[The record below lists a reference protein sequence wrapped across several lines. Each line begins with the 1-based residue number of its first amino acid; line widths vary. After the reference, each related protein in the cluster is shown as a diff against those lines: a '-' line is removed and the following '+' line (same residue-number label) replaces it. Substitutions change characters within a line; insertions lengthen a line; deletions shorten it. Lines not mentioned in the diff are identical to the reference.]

1 MFKLLSKESNI
12 FSIPAYIFFLLV
24 VVVFFNVL
32 NFSYLEFISVAIAF
46 CGVALGYFVFNQLN
60 LTYNTHLPLALYTA
74 LTFAFYDGTIDLGI
88 SMTLLIN
95 SVLLFLLTSTQE
107 HFRKQ
112 SYLLVGFLCA
122 VNYLFLPA
130 VWPMLLF
137 VILHIIATA
146 QHIALNLFRFFFGIG
161 LCLLSYLSVMFF
173 MGYTSLDPNYLPLI
187 EGTVMKDFYPL
198 YFLLPILFMT
208 IYALIDHFQ
217 HYNEKSPTSRFK
229 YTFLLVF
236 TLAQTISIVL
246 YMGPHYEFLLVLA
259 FPISLILSRMLR
271 YLPKYAYREIGLWV
285 ILICLLLYK
294 GGTYFQ
300 FF

>member
-12 FSIPAYIFFLLV
+12 FSIPVYIFFLLV

-32 NFSYLEFISVAIAF
+32 NFSYLDFISVAIAF

-60 LTYNTHLPLALYTA
+60 LTYNTHVPLFLYTA
-74 LTFAFYDGTIDLGI
+74 LIFAFYDGTIDLGI
-88 SMTLLIN
+88 SVTLFVN

-107 HFRKQ
+107 QLRKQ
-112 SYLLVGFLCA
+112 AYLLVGFLCA
-122 VNYLFLPA
+122 VNYLFLPSD
-130 VWPMLLF
+130 WPMLLF
-137 VILHIIATA
+137 VILHIIATS
-146 QHIALNLFRFFFGIG
+146 QNIILNLFRFLFGII
-161 LCLLSYLSVMFF
+161 LCLGSYLSVMLFL
-173 MGYTSLDPNYLPLI
+173 GHTTLDASYLPFSIGGL
-187 EGTVMKDFYPL
+187 MHDYYPL
-198 YFLLPILFMT
+198 HFLIPI
-208 IYALIDHFQ
+208 ALMVIFAVADHFQ

-236 TLAQTISIVL
+236 TLAQSISLVL
-246 YMGPHYEFLLVLA
+246 YMGHHYEYLLVLA
-259 FPISLILSRMLR
+259 FPMSLILSRMLR
-271 YLPKYAYREIGLWV
+271 YLPRYVYSELGLWL

>member
-12 FSIPAYIFFLLV
+12 FSIPVYIFFLLV
-24 VVVFFNVL
+24 VVVLFNVL
-32 NFSYLEFISVAIAF
+32 NFSYLDFISVAIAF
-46 CGVALGYFVFNQLN
+46 CGVALGYFVFNQIN
-60 LTYNTHLPLALYTA
+60 LTYNTHLPLVLYTA
-74 LTFAFYDGTIDLGI
+74 LIFAFYDGTIDIGI
-88 SMTLLIN
+88 SVTLFVN

-122 VNYLFLPA
+122 VNYFFLPP

-146 QHIALNLFRFFFGIG
+146 QHIALNLFRFFFGIC
-161 LCLLSYLSVMFF
+161 LCLVTYLSVMFF
-173 MGYTSLDPNYLPLI
+173 IGYTTLDPNYLPL
-187 EGTVMKDFYPL
+187 TVGSLMQDYYPL
-198 YFLLPILFMT
+198 YFLLPILLMS
-208 IYALIDHFQ
+208 IYAIFDHFQ
-217 HYNEKSPTSRFK
+217 HYNEKSPDSRFK

-236 TLAQTISIVL
+236 TLAQAISIVL
-246 YMGPHYEFLLVLA
+246 YMGPHYEYLLVLA
-259 FPISLILSRMLR
+259 FPVSLILSRMLR

-294 GGTYFQ
+294 GGTFFQ
-300 FF
+300 LF